1 MSLKDK
7 LRSLIEATFTSK
19 KTYIAEQASP
29 QSTAN
34 STVECIKG
42 DWGHLTAPIDGYANI
57 FASSGTTAA
66 NIFIQSADRKIRFG
80 TASSGDA
87 GLVVAVKKGDAI
99 HYWIDDLFGNC
110 SISYFKRIGG
120 GYLSSLVKSL
130 CGGGLC
136 LLSHLSKRFLNLS
149 LIGQAQRN
157 KLAIKCLR
165 QQELIG
171 TRRLFLRLTDLRQC
185 ISLAW
190 FNPFT
195 SQTSKLP
202 EAFLRSLGIHSLAQF
217 IRNTLLLLEKAKYFV
232 SAFMRTKAGLQLSI
246 LPHGSARLSF
256 CEGGAL

>member
-7 LRSLIEATFTSK
+7 LRSLIESTFTSK
-19 KTYIAEQASP
+19 KAFIAEQALPASNYAGINVP
-29 QSTAN
+29 LQNVDGWTYVPPADGYLKADVFSADQVFLHSGLLSYVDGGDRKGVFIPVRKGDGVSVGTAN
-34 STVECIKG
+34 YQSG
-42 DWGHLTAPIDGYANI
+42 SNLTFFP
-57 FASSGTTAA
+57 
-66 NIFIQSADRKIRFG
+66 
-80 TASSGDA
+80 
-87 GLVVAVKKGDAI
+87 L
-99 HYWIDDLFGNC
+99 
-110 SISYFKRIGG
+110 IGG

>member
-7 LRSLIEATFTSK
+7 LRSLIEATYTSK
-19 KTYIAEQASP
+19 KAYIAEQALP
-29 QSTAN
+29 AN
-34 STVECIKG
+34 NNAGVNVPLQNSDGWTYVPPADGYLKADIFSADQVFLHSGLLSYVDGGDRKGVFIPVRKG
-42 DWGHLTAPIDGYANI
+42 DGVSVGSANYQSGSNLTFFP
-57 FASSGTTAA
+57 
-66 NIFIQSADRKIRFG
+66 
-80 TASSGDA
+80 
-87 GLVVAVKKGDAI
+87 L
-99 HYWIDDLFGNC
+99 
-110 SISYFKRIGG
+110 IGG
-120 GYLSSLVKSL
+120 GLKAFI

-136 LLSHLSKRFLNLS
+136 LLSHLSKRFLNAS
-149 LIGQAQRN
+149 LIEQAQRN

-246 LPHGSARLSF
+246 LPHGSARLDF
-256 CEGGAL
+256 CKGGAL